1 MLYNLY
7 RYGQRLLRN
16 AGLLKRKTNPNV
28 TTLQDMSNVDVVYS
42 GVIAYILDNY
52 IKVPFER
59 YMRYTTF
66 SADQYGPEQNL
77 IEDVLAGYDDSQRYT
92 SVMLIVCSHF
102 NMSRENTES
111 LVMKAV
117 VLDRYLGDKRG
128 VLCKEEFARYMSSP
142 SKPIGSLKLT
152 VNTLLE

>member
-7 RYGQRLLRN
+7 RYGMRMLRQV
-16 AGLLKRKTNPNV
+16 GLLKKKTNPNV
-28 TTLQDMSNVDVVYS
+28 TTLQDMSCVGVVYN
-42 GVIAYILDNY
+42 GVITFILDSY
-52 IKVPFER
+52 IKVPYKR
-59 YMRYTTF
+59 YTRYTTYNT
-66 SADQYGPEQNL
+66 DKYGPEQNL
-77 IEDVLAGYDDSQRYT
+77 IEDVYRGFDDSQKYT

-117 VLDRYLGDKRG
+117 VLDRYLGANNS

-142 SKPIGSLKLT
+142 SKPIGSLNLT
-152 VNTLLE
+152 VLSLLG